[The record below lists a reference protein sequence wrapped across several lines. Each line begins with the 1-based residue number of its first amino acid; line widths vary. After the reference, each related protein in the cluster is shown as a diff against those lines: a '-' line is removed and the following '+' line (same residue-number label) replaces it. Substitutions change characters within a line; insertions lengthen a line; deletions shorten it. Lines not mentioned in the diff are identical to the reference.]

1 MQLLTGAAHHAAALF
16 VSALGILALAMPAL
30 LAPATPADAQQTAA
44 QTAPQMTLERI
55 GPALAHPWGLE
66 FLTSDTVLVTT
77 RGGALWKIGLSDGAA
92 TEITGTPD
100 VYHRRQGGLL
110 DVAAIDGHVYLCYS
124 AVLPGGSATAIDRA
138 VIEGDRLVR
147 RRTIFTGNAATRS
160 GHHFGCRLH
169 VTGTALWATL
179 GDRGDRDN
187 GQDPTTHAASIIR
200 LTPDGAP
207 HPGNPHFI
215 DSDKAGWAPEIFS
228 IGHRNPQGLAMHP
241 MTGEIWAHEHGPR
254 GGDEI
259 NILRPGPNTPGPNTP
274 GTNAGANY
282 GWPAVSHGREYATG
296 MRVSRHDSLPGFV
309 DPVWVWIP
317 SIAPS
322 GMAFYPDEPAT
333 AITPAPIFP
342 APMFPEWR
350 GHLLVGSLK
359 FRRLYLVEIGDDG
372 LPASERVILDG
383 EIGRI
388 RDVAV
393 GPDGPFAGAVFLLSD
408 EAQGGLWRL
417 ASDQA
422 AR

>member
-1 MQLLTGAAHHAAALF
+1 MKTTLTIRAALIAAALF
-16 VSALGILALAMPAL
+16 VCAPLA
-30 LAPATPADAQQTAA
+30 APAAAQQTVQ
-44 QTAPQMTLERI
+44 QTVQQMTLERV
-55 GPALAHPWGLE
+55 GPTLAHPWGLE

-77 RGGALWKIGLSDGAA
+77 RGGALWKIGLADGAA
-92 TEITGTPD
+92 TRITGTPE
-100 VYHRRQGGLL
+100 VFARRQGGLL
-110 DVAAIDGHVYLCYS
+110 DVATIDGHVYLCYS

-138 VIEGDRLVR
+138 VIAGDRLVR
-147 RRTIFTGNAATRS
+147 RRTIFTGNEATKS

-169 VTGTALWATL
+169 VTGTALWASL
-179 GDRGDRDN
+179 GDRGEREN
-187 GQDPTTHAASIIR
+187 GQDPSTHAASIIR

-207 HPGNPHFI
+207 HPDNPHFT
-215 DSDKAGWAPEIFS
+215 DEGKAGWAPEIFS

-241 MTGEIWAHEHGPR
+241 MTGDIWAHEHGPR

-259 NILRPGPNTPGPNTP
+259 NILRPARD
-274 GTNAGANY
+274 AGANY

-296 MRVSRHDSLPGFV
+296 LRVSRHDSLPGFV
-309 DPVWVWIP
+309 DPVWVWTP

-322 GMAFYPDEPAT
+322 GMAFYPGNSAGDMV
-333 AITPAPIFP
+333 PAPMFP
-342 APMFPEWR
+342 APMFPDWR

-383 EIGRI
+383 GIGDGGIGRI